1 MTTGGEP
8 AYIQTMEGLRELVLA
23 CPWND
28 DGLMPPEPRLME
40 MFGVSRGTLRRA
52 TDQLVR
58 EGLLVPERGRGTFV
72 NRRAQV
78 RATVRDALLAIAT
91 PDSHWHLDVD
101 RFVPSFDGAAECTD
115 KLAQLPAY
123 QAATQLFITPDN
135 STELLRRRALED
147 GKRVVI
153 STFGQRRGMVLLDP
167 TVIEPHR
174 YELAATLDGLE
185 RCGQSLGLTE
195 LRALGRFD
203 LLVTG
208 AFAVTRQGVHV
219 DADADYFDL
228 EWGLLAELG
237 LVVADTP
244 VVALVHDAQIIDVPL
259 RLEPHE
265 IAIDVVL
272 SPRDTLRTG
281 QTFRRPLGLT
291 WQDLSDDVV
300 SYSPYLRA
308 LAAENTGDTTV
319 GPHPAALT
327 WAGLKRGDSDV

>member
-1 MTTGGEP
+1 MMNGAEP

-40 MFGVSRGTLRRA
+40 IFGVSRGTLRRA
-52 TDQLVR
+52 ADQLVR
-58 EGLLVPERGRGTFV
+58 EGLLTPERGRGTFV

-91 PDSHWHLDVD
+91 PDSHWHLDVE
-101 RFVPSFDGAAECTD
+101 RFVPSFDGAADCTD
-115 KLAQLPAY
+115 KLVDLPAY

-135 STELLRRRALED
+135 SVELLRRRALED
-147 GKRVVI
+147 GKRVVV

-167 TVIEPHR
+167 AAIEPHR

-185 RCGQSLGLTE
+185 RCGQSLGLAD
-195 LRALGRFD
+195 LRAIGGFD
-203 LLVTG
+203 LVVTG

-237 LVVADTP
+237 LVAADTP

-265 IAIDVVL
+265 IAIDIVL
-272 SPRDTLRTG
+272 SPRAALRTG
-281 QTFRRPLGLT
+281 QTFPRPQGLT
-291 WQDLSDDVV
+291 WPDLSDHVIEC
-300 SYSPYLRA
+300 SPYLRA
-308 LAAENTGDTTV
+308 LAAENSPDTTV
-319 GPHPAALT
+319 SPHPAAVT
-327 WAGLKRGDSDV
+327 WAAIKRGDVDV